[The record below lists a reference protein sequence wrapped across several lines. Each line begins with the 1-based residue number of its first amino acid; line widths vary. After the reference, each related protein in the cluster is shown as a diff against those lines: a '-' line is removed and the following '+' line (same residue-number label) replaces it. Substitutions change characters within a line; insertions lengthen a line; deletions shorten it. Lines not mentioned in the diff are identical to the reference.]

1 MRFSNSKKL
10 HWNSFRYD
18 CVASSLLNTFKTE
31 RASNLGIRWYSRKGF
46 PRRYWHGD
54 ATTAS
59 KQSCRCGLEGTC
71 DSPDVLCNC
80 DTREQHQMRYDD
92 GFITEKEDLPIS
104 KIRVS
109 IQRTNPRSSFRI
121 GDLECSDNI
130 NASNIVPSF
139 IPELATDINGVVM
152 LEPISPNTNQTDIEG
167 HKKKTKSL
175 VLIDTKLLYTLIISV
190 IFLIGLLLLILV
202 LKRRLCCCYY
212 ANKAKPQIVEI
223 YKDAEMPSPQ
233 SPLPHHRSN
242 NNKNSFPLLSGLDD
256 SYSVILG
263 GGSGGKGSSK
273 KGLVSSYPVSASESS
288 MSTVDVSRY
297 YQHNHTNSS
306 DSETLSLH
314 HTSMVPPEPPVR
326 TVLKIKKELAQRQR
340 QPSTD
345 TTPSRLSSASDSSVT
360 TPSSNNNNNNNSSI
374 RTNKLNSPM
383 QLESAILSAS
393 KGFTNTN
400 TSNVN
405 RDLTGDENSTNKNGI
420 SPLKKKILEMSTSK
434 QRLHS
439 GEIYFHHQDSTN
451 STSTMKSLSSSC
463 SSSSSKES
471 DINTTDEDILS
482 SNDLSEL
489 LLPSARS
496 QSQRSKSVR
505 FTEEEKKDFYAHMY
519 RARTSS
525 GNNGSGAAMQPSQT
539 APTSAFPDSSK
550 FTPADYQVRND
561 EFAYSKDDQSKTLV

>member
-1 MRFSNSKKL
+1 
-10 HWNSFRYD
+10 
-18 CVASSLLNTFKTE
+18 
-31 RASNLGIRWYSRKGF
+31 
-46 PRRYWHGD
+46 
-54 ATTAS
+54 
-59 KQSCRCGLEGTC
+59 
-71 DSPDVLCNC
+71 
-80 DTREQHQMRYDD
+80 MRYDD

-121 GDLECSDNI
+121 GDLECSDNV

-175 VLIDTKLLYTLIISV
+175 VLIDTKLLYALIISV

-233 SPLPHHRSN
+233 SPPHHRSN
-242 NNKNSFPLLSGLDD
+242 NNKNSFQLMSGLDD
-256 SYSVILG
+256 SYNVVLG
-263 GGSGGKGSSK
+263 GGSGGSKGSSK

-306 DSETLSLH
+306 DSDTLSLH

-326 TVLKIKKELAQRQR
+326 TVLKIKKELALKQR

-360 TPSSNNNNNNNSSI
+360 TPSSNNNNNNNNSTTG
-374 RTNKLNSPM
+374 RNNKLNSPM
-383 QLESAILSAS
+383 QIESAILSAS
-393 KGFTNTN
+393 KGFTNTP
-400 TSNVN
+400 NVN
-405 RDLTGDENSTNKNGI
+405 RDLTGGDENATTTTKNGI

-451 STSTMKSLSSSC
+451 STATMKSLSSSC

-471 DINTTDEDILS
+471 DINTTDEDLLS

-489 LLPSARS
+489 LLPNARS

-525 GNNGSGAAMQPSQT
+525 SNNGSGAAIQPPLT
-539 APTSAFPDSSK
+539 APASATAGTK
-550 FTPADYQVRND
+550 FTAADYQVRND
-561 EFAYSKDDQSKTLV
+561 EFSYTKDDQSKTLV